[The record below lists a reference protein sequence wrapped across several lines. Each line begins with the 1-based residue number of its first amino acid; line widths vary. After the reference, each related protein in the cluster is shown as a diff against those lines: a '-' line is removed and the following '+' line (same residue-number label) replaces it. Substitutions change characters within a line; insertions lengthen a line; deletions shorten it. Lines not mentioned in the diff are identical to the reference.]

1 MIIYICKDLRK
12 LCVLDQLFAVFFNR
26 AFAQELADVADEGR
40 RHKSRQ
46 GPGDVGE
53 MLMLHAAVSLSQAD
67 RAASFRRDRSDSME
81 GTTMSSTRRAPQ
93 TLLVSLC
100 LPVLTLRTVWQN
112 IVQLWRETEQQS
124 DRCLGS
130 LIDGSCKNELESI
143 WNGENQGDRT
153 ETQSSK
159 ITSSPGDSDSLSG
172 QF

>member
-1 MIIYICKDLRK
+1 
-12 LCVLDQLFAVFFNR
+12 
-26 AFAQELADVADEGR
+26 
-40 RHKSRQ
+40 
-46 GPGDVGE
+46 

-81 GTTMSSTRRAPQ
+81 GANTSSTRCAPQ
-93 TLLVSLC
+93 IPEGVRVC
-100 LPVLTLRTVWQN
+100 LFLTLSTVWQN
-112 IVQLWRETEQQS
+112 IVLLWRETEQQS

-130 LIDGSCKNELESI
+130 LTDDSRKNEQESL

-159 ITSSPGDSDSLSG
+159 ITSSPGDSDSLSE